1 MAGFELNTKSF
12 DDVARSAEELD
23 KNILKIIEHSRE
35 LNAQLANISKNPLV
49 LNINTELFSRLKQ
62 DFETLGKTKVSPNF
76 DSTQAER
83 YYSIVDDI
91 VNKMSTLS
99 AGKVELFDPSKLY
112 TTNEFI
118 MDLMAK
124 SEALNAKI
132 KEAAE
137 KYNQTEKPFE
147 PEKFER
153 PRNEKGR
160 AYGKNTKQYKAALA
174 EYEEK
179 IKLDRQEYEQKEAL
193 RVAYERR
200 VAKMRLDELHN
211 ERKILDAKIRW
222 ANMTEAERVKAV
234 QKRIDKLNKDEKK
247 HIESIR
253 KEYQKIVSDE
263 LDITKKMGKLDKSG
277 IGKEGDATR
286 AVYEQQLQD
295 RDKRRREI
303 EQNYAN
309 FIVDI
314 FEKANRQ
321 ILDVEVRNIKERQA
335 ADEKARR
342 EALEAYRKTATGA
355 LDYAGKA
362 TTIDEYKKAQKYLL
376 AARDTTN
383 VKDTA
388 TIDALNKK
396 YQELR
401 ITIEELTKAEKNEQ
415 TLQPTVRN
423 EYARLLTELDKVQ
436 AARDRLSKT
445 QTYQTTYDADS
456 QMNALVAREN
466 DIQAKIRAIRQAAQ
480 GQLDE
485 IDRKHAAERALNE
498 VREIEKVEA
507 RRAELARQRM
517 AQQMAENSKFGTISS
532 DSANRLIDIAS
543 NAKNIKQDEEAIK
556 RLKAARENLDK
567 TDAKYER
574 TLKSINDAIDRHK
587 RSIDRATMST
597 SQLQAEQRK
606 LAQQRLDA
614 YWSKNT
620 RSAMSFSD
628 RADKK
633 SLADQIRAINYLKQA
648 RDKLDKRT
656 MGQKEYEKE
665 ISRIND
671 RIREQQR
678 EVDRLRGKLAQLP
691 NSLDGLQNKLMA
703 AFSLQALKGYFDKL
717 ASIRG
722 EFELQQKSLEVLIGN
737 KAEANKLWNQTVQ
750 LAVKSPMTTRQLITA
765 TKQLKAYR
773 IETDKL
779 HDTTRRLADVSQGLG
794 VDMNRL
800 ILAYGQVKAAN
811 FLRGTELRQFT
822 EAGVNML
829 DELANRFT
837 MIEGKM
843 VTAAEVFDR
852 ISKRKVTFTDVEAV
866 FKTLT
871 DEGGLFYQ
879 MQEKQS
885 ETLRG
890 MILNLKDTIEL
901 TFNEIGKNNDGLM
914 KWLVQMAKTLV
925 DNWKAVA
932 TVIKIVA
939 VSVMGNAIAT
949 FARGAIM
956 ASNFGVAATKHL
968 TGAALAGA
976 KFNISLKA
984 IGDTIK
990 AHPILTLVSV
1000 LAAAGIALS
1009 DYLKKIDDANK
1020 VYDEQNMM
1028 LVNQSRELDEIQTKI
1043 EANNTTIKDAASKED
1058 DLKKARQSNLEL
1070 MNKLKGAYPEL
1081 HKQITHQKD
1090 GVIELNGAIERNN
1103 ELLTKNILLNDQAK
1117 GAFWQEDLQTN
1128 AKEAQ
1133 LAQQQYEL
1141 AIVKTQAE
1149 VDKLSANLARMKE
1162 NGTFTE
1168 AEYNILQKY
1177 LTALRNAKTAEEQ
1190 GTVYRQFYDKYH
1202 GTELYNKARKDI
1214 ILKSKDALDITTKAH
1229 KEFLGKMNAVY
1240 ANFDNQMDTWR
1251 SSFMKHIQLDP
1262 TKGKENAAAYCNEML
1277 MQFTLLDENVRKLSF
1292 DYINRNTGFNL
1303 QFPYPKEEDN
1313 NDNTNGDGDG
1323 DTGPKKEDD
1332 RPKRR
1337 IKLIQDMRKAYEDL
1351 SKVFDKVTTQQ
1362 KILDSFSDEAKELG
1376 IAIKDMDVSTIEG
1389 TIEAFKDI
1397 EPLVKKNKK
1406 AYVEFNKAVR
1416 DLKLELEKSAKS
1428 EYIEN
1433 LKRNMDDVFAKY
1445 DLGKELEKLHIPK
1458 ELAMNLFD
1466 ADVFNLEEAEKAI
1479 DTQSKGLISA
1489 VKEYRKTFKDTYAA
1503 DKDEKERAEKAKKEI
1518 VDKFSKDEFDA
1529 AMDFLKKYE
1538 EAEKKSLEERLKNYA
1553 KYTEKALSSLGK
1565 INVNALNEMAEV
1577 EKLYEDIIKNL
1588 IEQTGQSKEDVLKSA
1603 AGQQATAFR
1612 DAAIDSINEK
1622 RKEDFDKEK
1631 WEIFKSTAMYEQ
1643 MFDDISKMG
1652 ELAVNQLLDN
1662 LRTLKGSLADLPF
1675 ETRKAIEDSISKL
1688 EDRSR
1693 EFNPFKTFKGDL
1705 KDIKKLQK
1713 VTYEKD
1719 KKTLT
1724 GRDALEANLGDV
1736 TAQITKDKERLAVLE
1751 SINAAQE
1758 DYASLKLLGIN
1769 MNAAENQGLTAQKV
1783 VTKHIAKLREDIAN
1797 NEKKATDLGN
1807 DLSKFIDV
1815 LNSAEKV
1822 KKTTEDW
1829 AKELGSVLKSTDD
1842 ILAAFGVAEDSA
1854 ARIAIDM
1861 ASALL
1866 DATVNAVSLYVQ
1878 MELLKIE
1885 AKVLGKEM
1893 NMALGVIGWIAMAL
1907 QAVAS
1912 ILTAVFQ
1919 AHDKTLQR
1927 QIDSLADGVE
1937 KLEKAFEALE
1947 KSIEKAFDISSLKSD
1962 WNSAMTNIDQRIAKT
1977 AKMISLEKKKK
1988 STDDDAI
1995 KDYEDQ
2001 MAELEEQRRE
2011 LMEETIESLG
2021 GVVDFRSVTREFVD
2035 AWYDA
2040 FKETGNGLE
2049 GLKENF
2055 TDFFANVVAEQAV
2068 LQGAGKIMQPLFDE
2082 INKSLEGDFEVTAQE
2097 YANIDAKQ
2105 AEQLKK
2111 LDTFLTEY
2119 YEKYGNILTSGDQL
2133 SGLQKGIQG
2142 ITEEQADILAAYWSS
2157 VRFFVANIDTTLTN
2171 LAAHI
2176 FGQATATDNPMISQL
2191 KLIASNTTAINNL
2204 LSSVTKGSHP
2214 KGGQGIKV
2222 FIN

>member
-76 DSTQAER
+76 DSSHAEQ
-83 YYSIVDDI
+83 YYSIIDNI

-99 AGKVELFDPSKLY
+99 AGKIELFDPSKLY

-147 PEKFER
+147 PKEFER

-160 AYGKNTKQYKAALA
+160 AYGKNTEQYKAALA
-174 EYEEK
+174 EHEEK
-179 IKLDRQEYEQKEAL
+179 MKLDRQEYEQKEAL

-211 ERKILDAKIRW
+211 ERKILDEKIKW

-234 QKRIDKLNKDEKK
+234 QKRIDQLNKEEKK
-247 HIESIR
+247 HIESVR
-253 KEYQKIVSDE
+253 KEYQKIISDE

-321 ILDVEVRNIKERQA
+321 ILDAEVRNIKERQA

-376 AARDTTN
+376 AARDSTN

-466 DIQAKIRAIRQAAQ
+466 DIQAKIYAIRQAAQ

-532 DSANRLIDIAS
+532 DSANRLINTAS
-543 NAKNIKQDEEAIK
+543 NAKNLKQDEEAIK

-597 SQLQAEQRK
+597 EQLQAQQRK

-614 YWSKNT
+614 YWSGNT
-620 RSAMSFSD
+620 ERAMRFSNM
-628 RADKK
+628 ADKK

-648 RDKLDKRT
+648 RDKLDKST
-656 MGQKEYEKE
+656 MGQKEYGRE
-665 ISRIND
+665 ISRINE

-737 KAEANKLWNQTVQ
+737 KAEANKLWNQTVR

-837 MIEGKM
+837 MIDGKM

-976 KFNISLKA
+976 KFNVSLKA
-984 IGDTIK
+984 IGATIK

-1020 VYDEQNMM
+1020 AYDEQNIM

-1043 EANNTTIKDAASKED
+1043 EANNATIKNAASKED

-1081 HKQITHQKD
+1081 HKQIIHQKD

-1117 GAFWQEDLQTN
+1117 GKFWQEDLQTN

-1190 GTVYRQFYDKYH
+1190 GAAYRQFYDKYH

-1214 ILKSKDALDITTKAH
+1214 ILESKDALDITTKAH
-1229 KEFLGKMNAVY
+1229 KEFFGKMNDLY

-1251 SSFMKHIQLDP
+1251 SSFTKHIQLDP

-1303 QFPYPKEEDN
+1303 QFPSPKEDN
-1313 NDNTNGDGDG
+1313 NDNNDGDG
-1323 DTGPKKEDD
+1323 GGDKGPKKEDD

-1351 SKVFDKVTTQQ
+1351 SKVFDKVTAQQ

-1406 AYVEFNKAVR
+1406 AYVEFKKAVR
-1416 DLKLELEKSAKS
+1416 DLNLELEKSAKS

-1433 LKRNMDDVFAKY
+1433 LKRNMDDMFAKY

-1458 ELAMNLFD
+1458 ELAAGLFD
-1466 ADVFNLEEAEKAI
+1466 VDVSDLEEAEKTI
-1479 DTQSKGLISA
+1479 DAQSNGLISA
-1489 VKEYRKTFKDTYAA
+1489 VKEYRKTFKDTYAV
-1503 DKDEKERAEKAKKEI
+1503 DKDEKEKAEKAKKEI
-1518 VDKFSKDEFDA
+1518 VDRFSKDEFDA

-1565 INVNALNEMAEV
+1565 INVDALNEMAEV
-1577 EKLYEDIIKNL
+1577 EKLYEDIVKNL
-1588 IEQTGQSKEDVLKSA
+1588 MEQTGKSREEVLKTA
-1603 AGQQATAFR
+1603 TGKQATAFR
-1612 DAAIDSINEK
+1612 DAAINSINEK
-1622 RKEDFDKEK
+1622 RKEDLDKEK

-1662 LRTLKGSLADLPF
+1662 LRTLKGSLTDLPF

-1693 EFNPFKTFKGDL
+1693 EFNPFKTFKDDL
-1705 KDIKKLQK
+1705 KDIQKLQ
-1713 VTYEKD
+1713 TYTYTKD

-1724 GRDALEANLGDV
+1724 GRNAIETELGDV
-1736 TAQITKDKERLAVLE
+1736 TVQITKDKERLAVLE

-1758 DYASLKLLGIN
+1758 TYASLKLLGID
-1769 MNAAENQGLTAQKV
+1769 MNAAENQGLTTQEA
-1783 VTKHIAKLREDIAN
+1783 VTKRIAKLRDDITN
-1797 NEKKATDLGN
+1797 NEQRATDLGN

-1815 LNSAEKV
+1815 LNSAEQV

-1829 AKELGSVLKSTDD
+1829 AKELGGVLKGVDD

-1861 ASALL
+1861 ASVLL
-1866 DATVNAVSLYVQ
+1866 DAAVNAASLYVQ
-1878 MELLKIE
+1878 MELLKIQ
-1885 AKVLGKEM
+1885 AKLLGVEM
-1893 NMALGVIGWIAMAL
+1893 NMAMGVIGWIAMAL
-1907 QAVAS
+1907 QTVAS

-1919 AHDKTLQR
+1919 AHDKSLQR

-1937 KLEKAFEALE
+1937 KLEKEFEALE
-1947 KSIEKAFDISSLKSD
+1947 KSIEKAFDISSLRSD
-1962 WNSAMTNIDQRIAKT
+1962 WNKAMTNINQRIADT
-1977 AKMISLEKKKK
+1977 AEMISLEKKKK

-2011 LMEETIESLG
+2011 LLEETIESLG

-2068 LQGAGKIMQPLFDE
+2068 MTGAGKIMQPLFDE
-2082 INKSLEGDFEVTAQE
+2082 INESLEGDFEVTAQE

-2111 LDTFLTEY
+2111 LDAFLTEY

-2204 LSSVTKGSHP
+2204 LDSVTKGGHP